1 MVNPKESGA
10 RTAVGPHNT
19 IDVAMEDLPDVERR
33 VLEKELKWGDG
44 RGEEEK
50 ACVFPKNTH
59 RGDQENRTSHHDYR
73 NCYIYSN
80 S

>member
-33 VLEKELKWGDG
+33 VLEKELK
-44 RGEEEK
+44 
-50 ACVFPKNTH
+50 
-59 RGDQENRTSHHDYR
+59 
-73 NCYIYSN
+73 
-80 S
+80 